1 MVNYIPRFNFVYKL
15 QCFQGFSRRK
25 KNVQRVLVLNLVEI
39 SQDLLIFISI
49 YLKTT
54 EPRFDSEPVCTTRAH
69 EHFKFYIW
77 AHLLHS
83 YEYLVNQSNYQ

>member
-1 MVNYIPRFNFVYKL
+1 M
-15 QCFQGFSRRK
+15 FSRIFEEK